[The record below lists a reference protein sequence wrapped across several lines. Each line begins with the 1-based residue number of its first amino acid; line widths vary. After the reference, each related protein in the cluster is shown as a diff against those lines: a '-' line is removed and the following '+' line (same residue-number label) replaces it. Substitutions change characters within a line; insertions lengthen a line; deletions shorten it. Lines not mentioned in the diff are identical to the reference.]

1 MANYALL
8 IGTKAGKLTLINNGQ
23 PVEIRREFKDI
34 SAKDGYESVEVVEKH
49 LGRTRQK
56 KFVKTVAKKVAK
68 KATKKES

>member
-56 KFVKTVAKKVAK
+56 KFVKLVAKKAAK